1 MTQSIQYIQEQLQG
15 IYPPDEIKSFTK
27 ILFENICNIP
37 PYQQVFHKDIEI
49 SESQKQK
56 LQEAITRLKNHE
68 PIQYIIGSTVF
79 FNRDFMVEPGV
90 LIPRPETEELMEMIV
105 RENQN
110 KPVRILDIGT
120 GSGCIPV
127 TLSLEL
133 PQSTVYSA
141 DISEDALCVAQK
153 NIAHN
158 KATVSLIHCDI
169 LDDTAIPRLPQQL
182 DIIVSNPPY
191 VMESEKTGME
201 NNVLVHEPH
210 LALFVPD
217 EDPLLFYNRIADL
230 GRTLLKEGGRIYF
243 ELNALLAQE
252 SAEMMI
258 SKGYK
263 QVSLHKDLFGK
274 LRFLTAVR

>member
-49 SESQKQK
+49 SEAQKQK

-68 PIQYIIGSTVF
+68 PIQYIIGSTFF

-110 KPVRILDIGT
+110 KPIRILDIGT

>member
-49 SESQKQK
+49 SESKKQK

>member
-1 MTQSIQYIQEQLQG
+1 MTQSIQYIEEQLQG
-15 IYPPDEIKSFTK
+15 FYPPEEIKSFSR

-68 PIQYIIGSTVF
+68 PIQYIIGSTYF
-79 FNRDFMVEPGV
+79 FNRDFFVEPGV
-90 LIPRPETEELMEMIV
+90 LIPRPETEELMEIIV

-110 KPVRILDIGT
+110 KPIRILDIGT

-133 PQSTVYSA
+133 PQSSVYSA
-141 DISEDALCVAQK
+141 DISEDALCIAQK
-153 NIAHN
+153 NIAN
-158 KATVSLIHCDI
+158 NNAKVSLIHCDI
-169 LDDTAIPRLPQQL
+169 LDNTAINRLPQQL

-191 VMESEKTGME
+191 VMESEKAGME

-230 GRTLLKEGGRIYF
+230 GHILLKEGGKIYF

-263 QVSLHKDLFGK
+263 QVELIKDIFGK
-274 LRFLTAVR
+274 FRFLTATR

>member
-90 LIPRPETEELMEMIV
+90 LIPRPETEELMEIIV

-110 KPVRILDIGT
+110 KPIRILDIGT

>member
-56 LQEAITRLKNHE
+56 LQEATTRLKNHE
-68 PIQYIIGSTVF
+68 PIQYIIGSTFF

-90 LIPRPETEELMEMIV
+90 LIPRPETEELMEIIV

-110 KPVRILDIGT
+110 KPIRILDIGT

-141 DISEDALCVAQK
+141 DISEDALCVAKK

>member
-1 MTQSIQYIQEQLQG
+1 M
-15 IYPPDEIKSFTK
+15 
-27 ILFENICNIP
+27 
-37 PYQQVFHKDIEI
+37 QVFHKDIEI

-110 KPVRILDIGT
+110 KPIRILDIGT

>member
-37 PYQQVFHKDIEI
+37 PYQQVFHKDIEL
-49 SESQKQK
+49 SELQKQK
-56 LQEAITRLKNHE
+56 LQEAVTRLKSHE
-68 PIQYIIGSTVF
+68 PIQYIIGSTYF
-79 FNRDFMVEPGV
+79 YNRDFLVEPGV
-90 LIPRPETEELMEMIV
+90 LIPRPETEELMEIIV
-105 RENQN
+105 LENQN

-120 GSGCIPV
+120 GSGCIPI
-127 TLSLEL
+127 TLNLEI

-158 KATVSLIHCDI
+158 KASVSLIHCDI

-191 VMESEKTGME
+191 VMESEKSGME

-230 GRTLLKEGGRIYF
+230 GHTLLKEGGKIYF

-263 QVSLHKDLFGK
+263 HVNLHKDLFGK
-274 LRFLTAVR
+274 LRFLTAIR

>member
-110 KPVRILDIGT
+110 KPIRILDIGT

>member
-15 IYPPDEIKSFTK
+15 IYPPEEIKSFTK

-37 PYQQVFHKDIEI
+37 PYQQVFHKDIEL
-49 SESQKQK
+49 SELQKQK
-56 LQEAITRLKNHE
+56 LQEAVARLKSHE
-68 PIQYIIGSTVF
+68 PIQYIIGSTYF
-79 FNRDFMVEPGV
+79 YNRDFLVEPGV
-90 LIPRPETEELMEMIV
+90 LIPRPETEELMEIIV

-120 GSGCIPV
+120 GSGCIPI
-127 TLSLEL
+127 TLNLEI

-153 NIAHN
+153 NIAQN
-158 KATVSLIHCDI
+158 KASVSLIHCDI
-169 LDDTAIPRLPQQL
+169 LDDTAILRLPQQL

-191 VMESEKTGME
+191 VMESEKSGME

-230 GRTLLKEGGRIYF
+230 GHTLLKEGGKIYF

-263 QVSLHKDLFGK
+263 HVNLHKDLFGK
-274 LRFLTAVR
+274 LRFLTAIR

>member
-49 SESQKQK
+49 SESKKQK

-158 KATVSLIHCDI
+158 KTTVSLIHCDI